1 MKSVKKKGRQRRRV
15 ALWVFLALL
24 ILLIG
29 LLGYGAINASTLYV
43 RRAEVYVPDL
53 PSSFEGLKLL
63 YVSDIDICGIN
74 TAERAAEAINRLQE
88 LKPDVLIFGGD
99 YTSSS
104 LLQLLNRTQDAEDS
118 RDTSSVCE
126 EFFSAIREF
135 PAPLGRIAIVSP
147 EDDAAALEPVMR
159 ESGFQP
165 LINASIGL
173 SNGSD
178 RLWFVGICDDHPSTI
193 AGMNHFQKNDCVV
206 CVTYGPSCFPQMMT
220 LEASD
225 SGPWVDLALAELED
239 CIPSSASV
247 EQIAE
252 DRALISSIN
261 RFLCAQPQQKRSIFI
276 RRYWYLYS
284 IRDIAEA
291 YEMRESKAASML
303 LGMIPSKPSC
313 LASIS
318 RSVS

>member
-178 RLWFVGICDDHPSTI
+178 RLWFVGICDDQPSTI

-225 SGPWVDLALAELED
+225 SGPWVDLALAGHTHGGQIRFFGRSAFTLAQQEQKFLSGWNRETG
-239 CIPSSASV
+239 IPMLTTTGLGCEACNLRLGSH
-247 EQIAE
+247 
-252 DRALISSIN
+252 
-261 RFLCAQPQQKRSIFI
+261 
-276 RRYWYLYS
+276 
-284 IRDIAEA
+284 AEA
-291 YEMRESKAASML
+291 WLIVLTNHEPDLSA
-303 LGMIPSKPSC
+303 
-313 LASIS
+313 
-318 RSVS
+318 